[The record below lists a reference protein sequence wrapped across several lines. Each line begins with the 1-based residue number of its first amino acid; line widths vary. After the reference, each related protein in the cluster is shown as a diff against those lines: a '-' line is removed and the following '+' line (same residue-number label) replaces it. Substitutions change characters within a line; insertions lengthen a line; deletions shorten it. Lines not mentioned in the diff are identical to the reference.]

1 MKNYIQQHQTYQI
14 KEDAVKRANQAVLEA
29 SQESEKEK
37 AVREKE
43 QKIDKLIDDMA
54 KMIIEENEKLIGQEV
69 AEKAKD
75 KIEKETKGRKGGKE
89 DEQKEKKTTTRR
101 TRKTT

>member
-1 MKNYIQQHQTYQI
+1 
-14 KEDAVKRANQAVLEA
+14 
-29 SQESEKEK
+29 
-37 AVREKE
+37 
-43 QKIDKLIDDMA
+43 MA

-89 DEQKEKKTTTRR
+89 DERIIRNFKGITPGCRL
-101 TRKTT
+101 